1 MNKKKKLDFLE
12 TELYNEYGDYMIHFM
27 KQDFVIDKIELACL
41 VEAGKGSM
49 IHRNRLSHG
58 LALFL
63 GGERTFCFDEKKFKV
78 TKNTIVYFPKGSN
91 YTIKEKVASDCYA
104 INFQMPD
111 NMKFE
116 PFAFKVKN
124 LNTYLESF
132 KNSQKIWDK
141 KATGHFSKVKAE
153 LYNIIYNMQS
163 EYVIPYGNSSVIQ
176 PAIDYIHSNYYKEN
190 ISVVHLASLC
200 NISVVHLR
208 NCFMKAFAVS
218 PVKYINSLKLTR
230 AKELLESGLYTVGD
244 VCFLSGYHDESYF
257 SREFKK
263 VFKTSPK
270 EYAKASRK

>member
-1 MNKKKKLDFLE
+1 
-12 TELYNEYGDYMIHFM
+12 MIDFM
-27 KQDFVIDKIELACL
+27 KQDFIVEKIELACL
-41 VEAGKGSM
+41 VKAGKGTL
-49 IHRNRLSHG
+49 IHKNRASHG

-63 GGERTFCFDEKKFKV
+63 GGERIFCFDEKKIKV
-78 TKNTIVYFPKGSN
+78 NKNTIVYFPKGSN
-91 YTIKEKVASDCYA
+91 YIIKERESSDCYA

-111 NMKFE
+111 NVVFE
-116 PFAFKVKN
+116 PFAFKIKN

-141 KATGHFSKVKAE
+141 KATGYLLKVKSE
-153 LYNIIYNMQS
+153 LYSIIYNMQS
-163 EYVIPYGNSSVIQ
+163 EYVIPYGNTSVIQ

-208 NCFMKAFAVS
+208 NCFIKVFAIS
-218 PVKYINSLKLTR
+218 PVRYINSLKLTR

-244 VCFLSGYHDESYF
+244 VCFLSGYNDESYF

-263 VFKTSPK
+263 IFKLSPK
-270 EYAKASRK
+270 EYVKASRK